1 MDVIWLSLIIALC
14 IGILYLVLVALAPKP
29 MIYLA
34 FIGAFI
40 VLLFAGIFMLAK
52 PVHAF
57 HPNFWNIF
65 IPIILIIAGLAFLI
79 HLGCY
84 RK

>member
-1 MDVIWLSLIIALC
+1 
-14 IGILYLVLVALAPKP
+14 
-29 MIYLA
+29 
-34 FIGAFI
+34 
-40 VLLFAGIFMLAK
+40 MLAK

-84 RK
+84 RKELELAGIFMKHANIFLK